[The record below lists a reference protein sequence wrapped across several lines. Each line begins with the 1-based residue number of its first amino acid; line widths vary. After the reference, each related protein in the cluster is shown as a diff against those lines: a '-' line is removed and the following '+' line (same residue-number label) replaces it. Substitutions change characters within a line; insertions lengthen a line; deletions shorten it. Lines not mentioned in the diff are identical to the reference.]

1 MSGSNTDAALAAAGE
16 GSFPRISGVSCVA
29 FGSTGVRG
37 DLMTMSLREAV
48 FIAAVSTVGST
59 GVGVLL
65 AGLVMLTAG

>member
-1 MSGSNTDAALAAAGE
+1 
-16 GSFPRISGVSCVA
+16 
-29 FGSTGVRG
+29 
-37 DLMTMSLREAV
+37 MTMSLREAV